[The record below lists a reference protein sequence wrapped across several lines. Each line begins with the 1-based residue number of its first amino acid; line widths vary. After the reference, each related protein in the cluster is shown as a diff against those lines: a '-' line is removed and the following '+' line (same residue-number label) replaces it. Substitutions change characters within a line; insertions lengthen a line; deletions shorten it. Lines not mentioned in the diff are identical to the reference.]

1 MQNKFTLND
10 NKMYDTVTTRV
21 QSEAFILLDSADR
34 PDGQPLNNFQ
44 LAVGRIISPGYFTRL
59 ALVTLDFQLA
69 IPNVNPM
76 NNTLVLSN
84 GLSNVTITVPVG
96 FYNTA
101 EMESQLNTS
110 LNTWG
115 LGGTFTVTR
124 DAKTLYFIITNS
136 TTPFKIV
143 PGSPGTDLSAM
154 LGLDI
159 NTTLALTQ
167 NGGYNNMMYTRYI
180 DITSKCLT
188 AFQKVQ
194 DTGSDFGS
202 TNIIIRAYISGP
214 NGIPRTDA
222 NMGWTRTTF
231 LSFDLVNPKWM
242 NWVNSGQM
250 ISNIDFQLYDE
261 NSRLLYL
268 PPGYPDFT
276 MNFLVSET

>member
-1 MQNKFTLND
+1 MQKFSLND
-10 NKMYDTVTTRV
+10 NKGYDTVTTRI
-21 QSEAFILLDSADR
+21 QSEAYVLLDSADR
-34 PDGQPLNNFQ
+34 PKGQPLNNFQ
-44 LAVGRIISPGYFTRL
+44 LAVGRIMSPGYFTRL
-59 ALVTLDFQLA
+59 ALVVVQFPLA

-84 GLSNVTITVPVG
+84 GTSNVTITFLEG

-101 EMESQLNTS
+101 DMETQLNTS

-124 DAKTLYFIITNS
+124 DPKTLYFIITNS

-143 PGSPGTDLSAM
+143 PGPPGADLSEM

-180 DITSKCLT
+180 DITSSCLT

-202 TNIIIRAYISGP
+202 TKIIHRLIWDTT
-214 NGIPRTDA
+214 NGIPRADS

-231 LSFDLVNPKWM
+231 ESFALQNPKWM

-250 ISNIDFQLYDE
+250 ISNIDIQLLDE
-261 NSRLLYL
+261 IGRPLYI
-268 PPGYPDFT
+268 PAGHPDFT
-276 MNFLVSET
+276 LNFKVSET